1 MSSDILEIPLKGSD
15 NVLEIDC
22 SQLPEE
28 AKELLDILQQEEAP
42 LNIYLELALQYYDR
56 NRIDEVV
63 VVLEQ
68 GLSAG
73 YNTDSSTRIPLLN
86 CLAAVFLLRAKTAL
100 GTKKSRYLEEAA
112 KYYNEADRINPR
124 VQLTWLGKGLLYMAK
139 KQPDDALRQFQL
151 VLEQDP
157 DNIPALLGKARIQYH
172 RKLFKVALATY
183 QQVLV
188 LNPEGKPDVRVGIG
202 LCFHKLGML
211 NEAKEAFDRALE
223 VNEHNADAL
232 SFLAIMNFN
241 EFKRSLASD
250 SSDKMEYL
258 EMAVRYLENGHKI
271 NVKHAVISNHLA
283 EQFFFRRQIKKALS
297 FASIAAANADTLAIQ
312 AESHFQLGRA
322 YHQMKKY
329 TEATSHYHKAA
340 KLNPDHVLAQFGLG
354 QMHIYRGER
363 SLAIDIFQKLL
374 LKFPKSSETLVI
386 LGSLYAS
393 SAEEKQRAVEYF
405 DRATKI
411 LEDENSE
418 DLTDTSMFV
427 QMGQMLEDVD
437 SKKALKAYQNAFKA
451 NEKNVEAKIPLELTN
466 NIAVLHHMEG
476 DYDSAK
482 RMYDR
487 AIKDATE
494 LSSGG
499 DTEAEYIATTA
510 KYNVARLHEDY
521 SEDTKAQE
529 LYKELIEKHPNYIGP
544 YLRMGLMDQNSGKF
558 TEATDWYKDVLGVDN
573 NNADAWTMLGCLQAS
588 MHQTRPSRKTFER
601 ILTEIDK
608 HDIYSLCSLGNNYL
622 GLARSEKKKDIKAT
636 LYKKALEF
644 FDKVLRLDDNN
655 VFAATGIAIAAAER
669 GNSAEAREM
678 FAQIRDSAPHLPGLW
693 INLAHIN
700 VELGNYRNAYTLYEG
715 CLKKFFNKN
724 DPNITLCMART
735 LFLAAKAEKSLELMK
750 QARQYVQ
757 KAFHLSP
764 KDKAILYDLALIEQS
779 LAQLVGDIPEEHR
792 SVTEMNKALDGIGI
806 AKNIFNSLI
815 NVPAEIHVPYDRNI
829 AIQREKHG
837 DSLRSSLAKKMEK
850 QLKAEQERFSRM
862 EESRKKLEAERRK
875 YQESEQEK
883 SRKMLEEQR
892 KIEEQRK
899 YLLEKIR
906 EDNERERDVVV
917 SDDEDLRERKKREP
931 KEKKPRKK
939 QDSDGENE
947 EGGRRKKLRQKKPE
961 YDDSDT
967 PRKKFKSKEFID
979 DDDDDEDDNSRGSR
993 KKLKSK
999 EYINSEEE
1007 DDAKPLKKKH
1017 RSQPFA
1023 DSDEGSNVT
1032 PRKKRKPFRD
1042 NESGGEAGNTP
1053 TSASKFKSNEFVDS
1067 EDDEDRNS
1075 PVASSQHVTDGG
1087 DDVNDQQ
1094 PSRPKASL
1102 PLKKKFKAQRIIAD
1116 EDYDEDILQKEA
1128 PSTNPLLDNDGGSGD
1143 KQTDIEQPPREL
1155 AAPSESTE
1163 SNNTILAQSAST
1175 SMDVDPAPEAK
1186 NNGSHDTQTDGPKA
1200 IENSGDVE

>member
-28 AKELLDILQQEEAP
+28 AKELLDILLQEEAP
-42 LNIYLELALQYYDR
+42 LDIYLELAARYFLNTSKLQYYSR
-56 NRIDEVV
+56 KRIDEVV

-68 GLSAG
+68 GL
-73 YNTDSSTRIPLLN
+73 
-86 CLAAVFLLRAKTAL
+86 AAASVYLLRAKSAL
-100 GTKKSRYLEEAA
+100 GTKKSRYLEDAA

-157 DNIPALLGKARIQYH
+157 DNVSALLGKARIQYH
-172 RKLFKVALATY
+172 RKQFKAALSTY

-188 LNPEGKPDVRVGIG
+188 LKPSGKPDVRIGIG

-211 NEAKEAFDRALE
+211 NEAKDAFDRALE
-223 VNEHNADAL
+223 VDERNADAL

-241 EFKRSLASD
+241 EFKRSMASG
-250 SSDKMEYL
+250 SNDKLEYL
-258 EMAVRYLENGHKI
+258 ETAVKCLESGHKL

-283 EQFFFRRQIKKALS
+283 EQFFFRRQIKKALG
-297 FASIAAANADTLAIQ
+297 FASIASANADTLAIQ

-329 TEATSHYHKAA
+329 TEATSHYHKAT

-363 SLAIDIFQKLL
+363 SLAIDLFQKLL

-393 SAEEKQRAVEYF
+393 SADEKQRAVEYF
-405 DRATKI
+405 DRATRI
-411 LEDENSE
+411 LEDESSE

-427 QMGQMLEDVD
+427 QMGQMLEDID
-437 SKKALKAYQNAFKA
+437 SKKALKAYQNALRA
-451 NEKNVEAKIPLELTN
+451 NEKNDEAKIPLELTN

-476 DYDSAK
+476 DYDSAR

-487 AIKDATE
+487 AVNDATA
-494 LSSGG
+494 LAAGG
-499 DTEAEYIATTA
+499 DTDAEYIATTA
-510 KYNVARLHEDY
+510 KYNIARLHEDCCD
-521 SEDTKAQE
+521 DTKAQE
-529 LYKELIEKHPNYIGP
+529 LYKELIEKHPNYINP
-544 YLRMGLMDQNSGKF
+544 YIRMGLMDQSSGKS

-644 FDKVLRLDDNN
+644 YDKVLRLDEHN
-655 VFAATGIAIAAAER
+655 VFAATGVAIATAER
-669 GNSAEAREM
+669 GNPTEAREM
-678 FAQIRDSAPHLPGLW
+678 FAQIRDAAPHIPGLW

-715 CLKKFFNKN
+715 CLKKFYNNN

-750 QARQYVQ
+750 QARKYVQ
-757 KAFHLSP
+757 KAFHLCP
-764 KDKAILYDLALIEQS
+764 KDKAVLYDLALIEQS

-792 SVTEMNKALDGIGI
+792 SVREMNQALDGIGI
-806 AKNIFNSLI
+806 AKNIFNALI
-815 NVPAEIHVPYDRNI
+815 SVPQDVHVPYDRNI
-829 AIQREKHG
+829 ATQREKHG
-837 DSLRSSLAKKMEK
+837 DSLRNSLTKKMEK
-850 QLKAEQERFSRM
+850 QMKAEQERSSRM
-862 EESRKKLEAERRK
+862 EEARKKLEAERRK
-875 YQESEQEK
+875 HQEVEQEK
-883 SRKMLEEQR
+883 GRKMLEEQR

-899 YLLEKIR
+899 QLLEKIR
-906 EDNERERDVVV
+906 EDNERERELVD
-917 SDDEDLRERKKREP
+917 SDDEDLKERKKREP

-939 QDSDGENE
+939 YDSDGENE
-947 EGGRRKKLRQKKPE
+947 DGGRRKKLRQKKAE

-967 PRKKFKSKEFID
+967 PRKKFKSKEFV
-979 DDDDDEDDNSRGSR
+979 DDEDEDDDKSSR
-993 KKLKSK
+993 KRFKSK
-999 EYINSEEE
+999 EFIDDEDENDDDYSKNNRRKPKPKDYAPSDEET
-1007 DDAKPLKKKH
+1007 KPLKRRH
-1017 RSQPFA
+1017 RQENI
-1023 DSDEGSNVT
+1023 DKT
-1032 PRKKRKPFRD
+1032 P
-1042 NESGGEAGNTP
+1042 S
-1053 TSASKFKSNEFVDS
+1053 SSKFKSSEFVDS
-1067 EDDEDRNS
+1067 EEDEDSLPYSNAQRTSDVGDEVNE
-1075 PVASSQHVTDGG
+1075 DGH
-1087 DDVNDQQ
+1087 QT
-1094 PSRPKASL
+1094 SRPKASL
-1102 PLKKKFKAQRIIAD
+1102 PLKKKFKAQRIVAD
-1116 EDYDEDILQKEA
+1116 EDYDEENVQQEMPPPMEDVSQPDA
-1128 PSTNPLLDNDGGSGD
+1128 PAVLDSNDKGELLD
-1143 KQTDIEQPPREL
+1143 TTL
-1155 AAPSESTE
+1155 AAAPVPEVTELSE
-1163 SNNTILAQSAST
+1163 
-1175 SMDVDPAPEAK
+1175 
-1186 NNGSHDTQTDGPKA
+1186 NGSHEAQPEGQEA
-1200 IENSGDVE
+1200 SNVEMNSGHVA